1 MFIKDIAHYLIPPAG
16 EPRIAPSL
24 APATAANGATNG
36 APTSG
41 ATSGAPAN
49 GAADGTPPKNPTV
62 VPLAR
67 LKEFQWTFLIRN
79 PVRSIPSYF
88 RCTQPPLAQLTG
100 FDHFLPEEAGYRE
113 LRLLLDYLRAAG
125 VVDDASLF
133 VLDADDLLEHPAEAV
148 QRYCAHIGI
157 DYSPQMLRWEKGVGC
172 EAFDKWKGFHE
183 DAIGSDGLRKREKKR
198 ADRSLDDEERD
209 WAAKWGPDAAALI
222 RRTVLE
228 TTPDYEYLRSLK
240 QQF

>member
-1 MFIKDIAHYLIPPAG
+1 MPP
-16 EPRIAPSL
+16 
-24 APATAANGATNG
+24 
-36 APTSG
+36 
-41 ATSGAPAN
+41 
-49 GAADGTPPKNPTV
+49 PPKNPTV
-62 VPLAR
+62 VPLDR
-67 LKEFQWTFLIRN
+67 LKEFQWTFLIRD

-113 LRLLLDYLRAAG
+113 LRLLLDYLRATG
-125 VVDDASLF
+125 VVADGNLF

-148 QRYCAHIGI
+148 RRYCAHVGI

-183 DAIGSDGLRKREKKR
+183 DAIASDGLRKREKKR
-198 ADRSLDDEERD
+198 AGRSLDDEERD
-209 WAAKWGPDAAALI
+209 WAAKWGPDAAALV
-222 RRTVLE
+222 RKTVLE
-228 TTPDYEYLRSLK
+228 TTPDYEYLRSFK